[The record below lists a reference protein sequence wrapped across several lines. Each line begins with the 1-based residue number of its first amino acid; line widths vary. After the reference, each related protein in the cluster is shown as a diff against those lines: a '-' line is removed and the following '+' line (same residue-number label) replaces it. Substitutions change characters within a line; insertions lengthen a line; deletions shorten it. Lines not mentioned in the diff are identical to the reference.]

1 MTALIVSRA
10 ILFLI
15 LALAFGIATV
25 FPEQKLPLY
34 IVFTLF
40 VVVAI
45 VSNVWLTHQNVKKN
59 IIKFNKRVAYFLG
72 VLSGVFYIGI
82 VIYGATIIGY
92 YNFISFIIFAISI
105 VSITILEI
113 VLGINFKNTRPS
125 NKQLKVISEQS
136 AQQFKV
142 ISLILVSVSIVFIF
156 IALMLKWWLLL
167 VISIIV
173 LIIITVAMIVYEKYY
188 TTPD

>member
-1 MTALIVSRA
+1 MALIVSRA
-10 ILFLI
+10 ILILI
-15 LALAFGIATV
+15 LALAFGIVTV

-34 IVFTLF
+34 ILFTLF

-59 IIKFNKRVAYFLG
+59 IIKFNKYVAYFLAF
-72 VLSGVFYIGI
+72 VSGLLYIGF
-82 VIYGATIIGY
+82 VIYTLTIGTYDVLPI
-92 YNFISFIIFAISI
+92 IIFAISI
-105 VSITILEI
+105 VLVQILENI
-113 VLGINFKNTRPS
+113 LGISIRNTRPS

-173 LIIITVAMIVYEKYY
+173 LIITVAMIVYEKYY

>member
-1 MTALIVSRA
+1 MALIVSRA

-25 FPEQKLPLY
+25 FPEQKLPVY
-34 IVFTLF
+34 ILFTLF

-45 VSNVWLTHQNVKKN
+45 VSNVWLTHQNVKKH
-59 IIKFNKRVAYFLG
+59 IIKFDKRVAYFLG

-92 YNFISFIIFAISI
+92 YNFISFIIFTISI
-105 VSITILEI
+105 VLVQILENI
-113 VLGINFKNTRPS
+113 LGISIRNTRPS

-173 LIIITVAMIVYEKYY
+173 LIITVAMIVYEKYY
-188 TTPD
+188 TTPN

>member
-1 MTALIVSRA
+1 MALIVSRA
-10 ILFLI
+10 VLFLI
-15 LALAFGIATV
+15 LALAFGIAPV
-25 FPEQKLPLY
+25 FPEQKLPVY
-34 IVFTLF
+34 ILFTLF

-45 VSNVWLTHQNVKKN
+45 VSNVWLTHQNVKKH
-59 IIKFNKRVAYFLG
+59 IIKFDKRVAYFLG

-82 VIYGATIIGY
+82 VIYGSTIIGY
-92 YNFISFIIFAISI
+92 YNYISFIIFAISI

-173 LIIITVAMIVYEKYY
+173 LIITVAMIVYEKYY

>member
-1 MTALIVSRA
+1 MALIVSRA
-10 ILFLI
+10 VLFLI
-15 LALAFGIATV
+15 LALAFGIAPV
-25 FPEQKLPLY
+25 FPEQKLPVY
-34 IVFTLF
+34 ILFTLF

-45 VSNVWLTHQNVKKN
+45 VSNVWLTHQNVKKH
-59 IIKFNKRVAYFLG
+59 IIKFDKRVAYFL
-72 VLSGVFYIGI
+72 
-82 VIYGATIIGY
+82 
-92 YNFISFIIFAISI
+92 
-105 VSITILEI
+105 ILEI

>member
-1 MTALIVSRA
+1 MALIVSRA
-10 ILFLI
+10 VLFLI
-15 LALAFGIATV
+15 LALAFGIAPV
-25 FPEQKLPLY
+25 FPEQKLPVY
-34 IVFTLF
+34 ILFTLF

-45 VSNVWLTHQNVKKN
+45 VSNVWLTHQNVKKH
-59 IIKFNKRVAYFLG
+59 IIKFDKRVAYF
-72 VLSGVFYIGI
+72 S
-82 VIYGATIIGY
+82 
-92 YNFISFIIFAISI
+92 
-105 VSITILEI
+105 ILEI

>member
-1 MTALIVSRA
+1 
-10 ILFLI
+10 
-15 LALAFGIATV
+15 
-25 FPEQKLPLY
+25 
-34 IVFTLF
+34 
-40 VVVAI
+40 
-45 VSNVWLTHQNVKKN
+45 
-59 IIKFNKRVAYFLG
+59 
-72 VLSGVFYIGI
+72 
-82 VIYGATIIGY
+82 
-92 YNFISFIIFAISI
+92 FISFIIFTISI
-105 VSITILEI
+105 VLVQILENI
-113 VLGINFKNTRPS
+113 LGISIRNTRPS

-188 TTPD
+188 TTPN